1 MGHKESDTTEWLTH
15 RRDQDNWAFP
25 TGVTQWET
33 SLPELASRESGK
45 QADQAVCA
53 EGAPVTLWGRGGHL
67 GTPGC
72 GLPFENL
79 RASPGGHK
87 TTLGSSH
94 CLPKSEIKCAIKA
107 QQAKG
112 SLVTNRRILKL
123 KVEKRGMSFMKR
135 VDLLLWGW
143 RGVFFLSVRKRWF
156 GLTLWKIDRFSPL
169 SHYIKKNK
177 INKNG
182 PKQKCLKW
190 PI

>member
-1 MGHKESDTTEWLTH
+1 MGNVPARTCLQRK
-15 RRDQDNWAFP
+15 RKAGRP
-25 TGVTQWET
+25 GC
-33 SLPELASRESGK
+33 
-45 QADQAVCA
+45 VCWR
-53 EGAPVTLWGRGGHL
+53 GTCDIVRTGGHL